1 MAYKRTAFDKLRLH
15 VGGITLVYFVVD
27 LAMKDLW
34 VPAIFCGIMLG
45 VFVRLEGDLLDG
57 SKPPKQINKK

>member
-1 MAYKRTAFDKLRLH
+1 MAYKRTTFDKLRLH

-27 LAMKDLW
+27 LAMKGLW

-45 VFVRLEGDLLDG
+45 VFVRFEGDLLDG